1 MHNISIV
8 PVDRLELAY
17 SSRPWPFAVE
27 KRREIDA
34 HFVRLQRERPAL
46 WNGRVL
52 LLHEFTL
59 AGGVFRGTGF
69 DTDFASFIA
78 WRDWDI
84 HDAQVQNFFA
94 MGALQA
100 SDGGFIVG
108 VMAAHTS
115 NAGKIY
121 FPAGTPDLSD
131 VVGDRIDLEASM
143 LREVGEETGLSR
155 EDFVP
160 EPGWMTVL
168 DGRRIAQIRV
178 LHAHANAAELR
189 ARILDHLAGDKQPE
203 LTDVRVVRS
212 ADDFDPMMPPF
223 MTAFLTYIWDSE
235 AAR

>member
-1 MHNISIV
+1 VPDISIV
-8 PVDRLELAY
+8 PVDRLDLAY
-17 SSRPWPFAVE
+17 SPRPWRFALE
-27 KRREIDA
+27 QRREIDA
-34 HFVRLQRERPAL
+34 HFAALQRETPAL

-59 AGGVFRGTGF
+59 AGRIFRGAGF
-69 DTDFASFIA
+69 DTDFASFIT
-78 WRDWDI
+78 WRDWNFP
-84 HDAQVQNFFA
+84 DAQVRNFFA

-100 SDGGFIVG
+100 SDGAFIVG
-108 VMAAHTS
+108 VMAAHTA

-143 LREVGEETGLSR
+143 LREVVEETGLTP
-155 EDFVP
+155 EDFVS
-160 EPGWMTVL
+160 EPGWTTVL

-178 LHAHANAAELR
+178 LHAHASAAELR
-189 ARILDHLAGDKQPE
+189 ARILDHLARDKQSE
-203 LTDVRVVRS
+203 LSDVRIVRS

-223 MTAFLTYIWDSE
+223 MTAFLSYIWNGE

>member
-1 MHNISIV
+1 MHSISIV

-17 SSRPWPFAVE
+17 SPRPWPFAVE

-34 HFVRLQRERPAL
+34 HFARLQRERPAL

-78 WRDWDI
+78 WRDWNFR
-84 HDAQVQNFFA
+84 DAQVQNFFG
-94 MGALQA
+94 MGALEA
-100 SDGGFIVG
+100 SDGAFIVG

-131 VVGDRIDLEASM
+131 VVDDRIDLEASM
-143 LREVGEETGLSR
+143 LREVAEETGLTR

-168 DGRRIAQIRV
+168 DGRRIAQIRR
-178 LHAHANAAELR
+178 LRAQANAAELR

-203 LTDVRVVRS
+203 LTDVRIVRS

-223 MTAFLTYIWDSE
+223 MTAFLTYIWDGE